1 MATSKD
7 DDDFVT
13 VLECVKINDKESAFF
28 LKECFSLG
36 TIQKFCFA
44 ELLQLEP

>member
-28 LKECFSLG
+28 FKRVFLFRNNTEVL
-36 TIQKFCFA
+36 FC
-44 ELLQLEP
+44 